1 MGKETTALEEI
12 VADFLRKNPG
22 FFEQHPDT
30 LEHIEINHGSGNAV
44 SLIERQVEQLR
55 ASNRALEQRLESLVA
70 IAAENE
76 KLISRLHRLTLEL
89 APIES
94 HRAFFK
100 RLEESLR
107 EDFDVD
113 IVRIYLADHGIAA
126 ETGALAAPVE
136 TEDAVFESFRPLLDK
151 GAATCGRFNE
161 TKMGFLFGEKGPWV
175 RSTALVPIGP
185 NGEHGIMA
193 IGSSDQNRFYPGM
206 GTLFLDLLAEVIT
219 SRLSDAEPEAQR
231 RSA

>member
-1 MGKETTALEEI
+1 MAEETTALEEI
-12 VADFLRKNPG
+12 VADFLRKNPD
-22 FFEQHPDT
+22 FFEQYPDI

-44 SLIERQVEQLR
+44 SLIERQVERLR
-55 ASNRALEQRLESLVA
+55 GANRALEQRLESLVS
-70 IAAENE
+70 IASENE

-94 HRAFFK
+94 HRAFFQ

-107 EDFDVD
+107 EDFDAD
-113 IVRIYLADHGIAA
+113 IVRLYLADHGVAA
-126 ETGALAAPVE
+126 ETEGLATAVE
-136 TEDAVFESFRPLLDK
+136 TEDPVFESFRPLLDK

-161 TKMGFLFGEKGPWV
+161 AKMEFLFGERGPWV

-185 NGEHGIMA
+185 NGAHGMMA
-193 IGSSDQNRFYPGM
+193 IGSSDQSRFYPGM

-219 SRLSDAEPEAQR
+219 SRLSDAEPRAQR

>member
-1 MGKETTALEEI
+1 MAEETTALEEI
-12 VADFLRKNPG
+12 VADFLRKNPD
-22 FFEQHPDT
+22 FFEQYPDI

-44 SLIERQVEQLR
+44 SLIERQVERLR
-55 ASNRALEQRLESLVA
+55 DANRALEQRLESLVT
-70 IAAENE
+70 IASENE

-89 APIES
+89 APIKS
-94 HRAFFK
+94 HRAFFQ

-107 EDFDVD
+107 KDFDAD
-113 IVRIYLADHGIAA
+113 IVRLYLMDHGIAA
-126 ETGALAAPVE
+126 ETNGLAAAVE
-136 TEDAVFESFRPLLDK
+136 TEDPVFESFRPLLDK
-151 GAATCGRFNE
+151 DTATCGRFNE
-161 TKMGFLFGEKGPWV
+161 AKMTFLFGERGPWV

-185 NGEHGIMA
+185 NGAHGIMA

-219 SRLSDAEPEAQR
+219 SRLSDAEPQAQR